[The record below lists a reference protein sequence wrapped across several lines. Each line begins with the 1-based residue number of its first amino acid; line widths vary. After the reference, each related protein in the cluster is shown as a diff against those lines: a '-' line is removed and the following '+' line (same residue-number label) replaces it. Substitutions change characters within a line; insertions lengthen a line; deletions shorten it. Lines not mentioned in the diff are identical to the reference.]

1 MKIAGFGVAC
11 LDRIAL
17 TGAPDN
23 NRSAVISRYTEQ
35 PGGLTANALL
45 AAARLGADVRFTGAL
60 GEDPAGRQILSMLR
74 SEGVD
79 ADLAEL
85 VPGRESY
92 FSWIL
97 IDEDTAERHIY
108 CKRDTVK
115 QEDLRILPEAVEDAE
130 VFLTDSHFPAAAAAY
145 ARIAYEAGIPTVGD
159 YKLSPENAE
168 LLLRYTEYPIVS
180 EDYAL
185 SLAPDGRIETA
196 LEVMA
201 GSNDRCVPVI
211 TCGARG
217 CVYYHEG
224 RAERVPAF
232 QVPAVDTAAAGDV
245 FHGGFAR
252 AIGAG
257 CCVRAALVFA
267 SAVSAIKCTRFG
279 GSAGAPS
286 LEEVRLFLAKHNL
299 VEGVIC

>member
-1 MKIAGFGVAC
+1 MKIAGIGICC

-17 TGAPDN
+17 TGEPDK

-45 AAARLGADVRFTGAL
+45 AAARLGARVRLIGAV
-60 GEDPAGRQILSMLR
+60 GDDPAGRQILSMLR
-74 SEGVD
+74 REGVGTEYID
-79 ADLAEL
+79 VFA
-85 VPGRESY
+85 GRESY
-92 FSWIL
+92 FSFIR
-97 IDEDTAERHIY
+97 IDAFTAERYIY
-108 CKRDTVK
+108 CKRDTVDP
-115 QEDLRILPEAVEDAE
+115 EDMVIHPEAVKDAD
-130 VFLTDSHFPAAAAAY
+130 VFLTDSHFPGAAAEY
-145 ARIAYEAGIPTVGD
+145 ARIAYEEGIPTVGD
-159 YKLSPENAE
+159 YKLSPENAD
-168 LLLRYTEYPIVS
+168 LLLRYTEYPVIS

-217 CVYYHEG
+217 CVYYQGG
-224 RAERVPAF
+224 RAEAVPAFRVPAE
-232 QVPAVDTAAAGDV
+232 DTAAAGDV

-252 AIGAG
+252 AIAAG

-279 GSAGAPS
+279 GSAGAPG
-286 LEEVRLFLAKHNL
+286 LEEVKLFLAKHNL
-299 VEGVIC
+299 TEGV